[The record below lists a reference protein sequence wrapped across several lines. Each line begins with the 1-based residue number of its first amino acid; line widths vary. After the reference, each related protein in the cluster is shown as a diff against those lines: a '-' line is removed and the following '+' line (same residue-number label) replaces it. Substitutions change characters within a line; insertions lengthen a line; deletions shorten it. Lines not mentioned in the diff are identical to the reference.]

1 MNNKIAWYNTT
12 EHDNE
17 ILDREAVII
26 NFDGNQV
33 ALPYGFSVDTSWQ
46 KDFTETKYLGGSIQ
60 GDWNPAVS
68 RTSNIQATVFDGD
81 ELDDDTVSMLRKL
94 AVYAGICHVRT
105 PEGSS
110 YAANVDVSESRE
122 TRGFNI
128 VPKYTL
134 SVTRVDSQALDGIT
148 YDQWLEKRVEEE
160 EEEEE

>member
-1 MNNKIAWYNTT
+1 MIETISRLREITQGVITPVVMLSNSASRNNPYFLNFNIPITT
-12 EHDNE
+12 EN
-17 ILDREAVII
+17 
-26 NFDGNQV
+26 
-33 ALPYGFSVDTSWQ
+33 PY
-46 KDFTETKYLGGSIQ
+46 I
-60 GDWNPAVS
+60 
-68 RTSNIQATVFDGD
+68 
-81 ELDDDTVSMLRKL
+81 DDDTVSMLRKL